1 MARMISVYL
10 PVEDLEASIQF
21 YMALGCGMIRRAN
34 SVHVSTMVWSE
45 TITFVLMTHAQ
56 FATMAPK
63 AIADVKKYS
72 EMMIL
77 LTLDSRKEVDAVV
90 ETAASYGGK
99 ADIRA
104 PVDVVGAYSRTFQD
118 PDGHMFEVM
127 VMDVEKAAM
136 AKIAAGPSNARP

>member
-1 MARMISVYL
+1 MTKMISVYL

-21 YMALGCGMIRRAN
+21 YMALGCGMIRRT
-34 SVHVSTMVWSE
+34 VDDQVSTIVWSE
-45 TITFVLMTHAQ
+45 TITFLLMTHSR
-56 FATMAPK
+56 FATLTPK

-72 EMMIL
+72 EMVIL
-77 LTLDSRKEVDAVV
+77 LTVDSREEVDAVL

-104 PVDVVGAYSRTFQD
+104 PVEMAGAYSRSFED
-118 PDGHMFEVM
+118 PDGHMFEVV
-127 VMDVEKAAM
+127 VMNVEKAAM